1 MTAQATSGIPSAS
14 RKSSIAHWADAAYT
28 YVCAAFVLGVLG
40 QVYLAGRG
48 AFRGVEG
55 YQGFGPHETMGNI
68 LGIAAVVI
76 LVLALIARAGKP
88 SMIGALV
95 LFLLTEVA
103 QHGLAQAGRH
113 NAWVGGL
120 HALDGML
127 ILLLAIAL
135 TFEAWQRQAAA
146 RTQISPQ

>member
-1 MTAQATSGIPSAS
+1 MNVQATPGITKSATRSAS
-14 RKSSIAHWADAAYT
+14 AHWADVAYA
-28 YVCAAFVLGVLG
+28 YLCGAFVLGVLA

-68 LGIAAVVI
+68 LGIAAVVL
-76 LVLALIARAGKP
+76 LVLSLVARAGKT

-103 QHGLAQAGRH
+103 QHGLAQAGRS

-127 ILLLAIAL
+127 ILLLAIGL
-135 TFEAWQRQAAA
+135 VFEAWRRQTGDSA
-146 RTQISPQ
+146 RGSGR